1 MERGREGGD
10 VVGSRVD
17 EEARASGPGHPEPP
31 HERLGTVMAGP
42 DSNAILI
49 KRCGEIM
56 WVNAAAVKGD
66 QWDPLVCFGRSID
79 GDTIQ
84 L

>member
-1 MERGREGGD
+1 M
-10 VVGSRVD
+10 
-17 EEARASGPGHPEPP
+17 
-31 HERLGTVMAGP
+31 MAGP

-49 KRCGEIM
+49 KRCGKIM
-56 WVNAAAVKGD
+56 RVNAAAVKGD
-66 QWDPLVCFGRSID
+66 QRDPLIRFGRSID